1 MIPQIENIAILDK
14 RNVKNLSRL
23 YIPMLKIELLMGL
36 NFGLLTFLGLSF
48 HEDYTHV
55 TKVSTTVLL
64 KHSSGL
70 FLHHQARSCPAPL
83 TLPLCHAFRCFLAVP
98 SSFCPV
104 GPRTELSISCWIA
117 GFLRV
122 CLVHLI
128 CMSIGFCSA
137 LFNSSSFVILSG

>member
-1 MIPQIENIAILDK
+1 MIPQIENIAIPDK

-70 FLHHQARSCPAPL
+70 FCIIMPGHVLHL
-83 TLPLCHAFRCFLAVP
+83 
-98 SSFCPV
+98 
-104 GPRTELSISCWIA
+104 
-117 GFLRV
+117 
-122 CLVHLI
+122 
-128 CMSIGFCSA
+128 
-137 LFNSSSFVILSG
+137 